1 MHILVTGGTGL
12 IGQALCEALAG
23 KGYRVSVLSR
33 MPENYMAQMP
43 EVDLVAWDGRT
54 PEGWGHL
61 VETTDA
67 VVNLAGTTIG
77 GNGIVEVFTQHWT
90 DEYKNK
96 ILQSR
101 LDVGGALVQAIEG
114 AHNKPKVLIQSS
126 AVGYYGARGS
136 ELLTED
142 APAGDKFDAR
152 VAEQWEDTTEP
163 VEAMGVR
170 RAVIRTGLVMTPEG
184 GILPLMLL
192 PFRLFV
198 GGPVG
203 SGKQGISWIHIDDE
217 IAAILFLLENESAAG
232 PFNLTAPNPVDY
244 NQFSKIAGKVM
255 NRPSI
260 IPVPGIALKLLLGEK
275 STLVLDGQRA
285 VPHRL
290 LEAGF
295 KFKYKELE
303 PALRDVL

>member
-1 MHILVTGGTGL
+1 MHILITGGSGL
-12 IGQALCEALAG
+12 IGQTLSEALAG
-23 KGYRVSVLSR
+23 KGYRVTVLSR
-33 MPENYMAQMP
+33 SPEKYGAMMP

-54 PEGWGHL
+54 SEGWGHL
-61 VETTDA
+61 METTDA

-77 GNGIVEVFTQHWT
+77 GNGVVEVFTQHWT
-90 DEYKNK
+90 DDYKQK

-101 LDVGGALVQAIEG
+101 VDVGGALVQAIQQAE
-114 AHNKPKVLIQSS
+114 NKPEVLIQSS

-152 VAEQWEDTTEP
+152 VAEQWEDTTQA

-170 RAVIRTGLVMTPEG
+170 RAIIRTGLVMTPEG
-184 GILPLMLL
+184 GILPMMLL
-192 PFRLFV
+192 PFKMFV

-203 SGKQGISWIHIDDE
+203 SGKQGVSWIHMDDE
-217 IAAILFLLENESAAG
+217 IAAIMFLLQNQSAEG
-232 PFNLTAPNPVDY
+232 PYNLTAPNPVNY
-244 NQFSKIAGKVM
+244 NQFSKVAGKVM
-255 NRPSI
+255 NRPSF
-260 IPVPGIALKLLLGEK
+260 IPVPGFALKLILGEK
-275 STLVLDGQRA
+275 STLILDGQRA

-295 KFKYKELE
+295 KFEFTDLE
-303 PALRDVL
+303 TAMRDLL